1 MVCHGGYGSVLGALA
16 HGVPLVALPIFAG
29 DQWRNARRVDDLGAG
44 IALEGTRDAKRRMLD
59 GPDPQALGN
68 LPDAIDAVLHDPGYG
83 RAARDLA
90 EAIAAL
96 TPVNAAADLLRAI
109 AAQRTL
115 APRA

>member
-16 HGVPLVALPIFAG
+16 HGVPLVASRSSRAIS
-29 DQWRNARRVDDLGAG
+29 GAMPG
-44 IALEGTRDAKRRMLD
+44 AWAISVPAPPSKALAVAKRRMLD